1 VSERDKQIERERERE
16 RERKRERD
24 EISKKFTDQHNVLY

>member
-1 VSERDKQIERERERE
+1 MEE

-24 EISKKFTDQHNVLY
+24 WEEKEIQEIKDIKIDMIF